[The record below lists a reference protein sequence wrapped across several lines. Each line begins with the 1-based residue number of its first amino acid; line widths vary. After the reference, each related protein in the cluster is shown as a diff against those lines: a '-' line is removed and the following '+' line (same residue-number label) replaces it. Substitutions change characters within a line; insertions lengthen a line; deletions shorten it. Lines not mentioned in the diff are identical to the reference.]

1 LLYLDECSLIHIAI
15 EDAKAIAKEEGNKM
29 LVSAKESINAEK
41 AGAIAELK
49 TQMASFSIEIAEK
62 IVRHELSSD
71 DKQKALA
78 EKLVDDINLN

>member
-1 LLYLDECSLIHIAI
+1 MARKLIIYA
-15 EDAKAIAKEEGNKM
+15 DGGSRGNPGQAAYGALVCEGDKV
-29 LVSAKESINAEK
+29 L
-41 AGAIAELK
+41 
-49 TQMASFSIEIAEK
+49 IEIAEK